1 MLLLSS
7 RVDIKI
13 TVAISTTL
21 CSVHGCRDPGEDC
34 GKTISQAHAYY
45 ESHQLLLVAVDTIT
59 TALDRKLCACVA
71 FLDLRK
77 ASDSLDHHILL
88 QKLSALGLYGTA
100 AISWFV
106 NYLFKH
112 FHCVKNVNSYCS
124 WELVRCGVPQDGALG
139 PLLFL
144 VCVSSQVIH
153 GR

>member
-59 TALDRKLCACVA
+59 TASYVLMLP
-71 FLDLRK
+71 FW
-77 ASDSLDHHILL
+77 
-88 QKLSALGLYGTA
+88 T
-100 AISWFV
+100 FV
-106 NYLFKH
+106 
-112 FHCVKNVNSYCS
+112 
-124 WELVRCGVPQDGALG
+124 R
-139 PLLFL
+139 PLTL
-144 VCVSSQVIH
+144 
-153 GR
+153 